1 MKALVEMI
9 GKRNDISVIDI
20 HNQYESI
27 DNNIKKLVE
36 AEVKLSTDEI
46 IMVAIKWCLSLKL
59 RMEYKTIFNYITET
73 RVLY

>member
-9 GKRNDISVIDI
+9 GKRNGISVIDI

-36 AEVKLSTDEI
+36 AGISGKEFIELMNKY
-46 IMVAIKWCLSLKL
+46 KSL
-59 RMEYKTIFNYITET
+59 EYKYKQEFAKEIDPERY
-73 RVLY
+73 YMYY

>member
-9 GKRNDISVIDI
+9 GTKHGYNKFDI

-27 DNNIKKLVE
+27 DNNIKKLVA

-46 IMVAIKWCLSLKL
+46 IMVAIKWCLNFKL
-59 RMEYKTIFNYITET
+59 RMEYKTIFNYVTET

>member
-1 MKALVEMI
+1 MKELVEMI
-9 GKRNDISVIDI
+9 GKRNGVSVIDI
-20 HNQYESI
+20 YNQYESI

>member
-1 MKALVEMI
+1 MKELVEMI

>member
-9 GKRNDISVIDI
+9 GKRNGISAIDI

-73 RVLY
+73 TVLY

>member
-1 MKALVEMI
+1 MKTLVEMI
-9 GKRNDISVIDI
+9 GKRNGISVIDI

>member
-46 IMVAIKWCLSLKL
+46 IMVAIKWCLSLKI

>member
-59 RMEYKTIFNYITET
+59 RMEYKTIFNYVTET

>member
-1 MKALVEMI
+1 MKTLVEMI